1 MLALLLSRLIDL
13 YILII
18 FVYVLMSW
26 IPQMSGWLLDL
37 YQILGKICD
46 PFLNLFKKV
55 IPPIGMMDISPI
67 AAFIAL
73 VIIKWLI
80 RIIL

>member
-1 MLALLLSRLIDL
+1 MLATLLGRLIDL

-18 FVYVLMSW
+18 FVYCIMSW
-26 IPQMSGWLLDL
+26 IPQMSGWIYDL
-37 YQILGKICD
+37 YQVLGKIVD
-46 PFLNLFKKV
+46 PFLNIFKKV

-73 VIIKWLI
+73 
-80 RIIL
+80 IILQRLIYIIL